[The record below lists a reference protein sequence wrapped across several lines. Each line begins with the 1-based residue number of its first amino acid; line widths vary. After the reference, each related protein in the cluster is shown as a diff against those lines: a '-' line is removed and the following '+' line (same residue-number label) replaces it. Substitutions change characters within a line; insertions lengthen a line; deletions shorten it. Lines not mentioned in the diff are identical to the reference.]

1 MELYQKGLGII
12 GEVYFEHAKYIQDK
26 SRFKATLSAMGA
38 SSIDCFGRVGC
49 YALGFF
55 EMLKNM
61 GKEFFRF
68 DETGLRNSFSYLS
81 SSISLLGYL
90 CTTVIFLPIKIPALL
105 ILNAFNPEEA
115 APFEGD
121 YFIYMGMNKAKIF

>member
-1 MELYQKGLGII
+1 MELYQMGLGII

-38 SSIDCFGRVGC
+38 SGIDCFGRVGC

-68 DETGLRNSFSYLS
+68 DETGFRNTFSYLYS
-81 SSISLLGYL
+81 SLTILGNL
-90 CTTVIFLPIKIPALL
+90 CTTVVFLPIKIPALL

-121 YFIYMGMNKAKIF
+121 YFIYMRLNKTLKA